1 MIEIMRSVVVIWRS
15 RGECRHFE
23 PAVLASNM
31 RTTGRYADCTY
42 SHSGNFVD
50 LEKMRSAVNAAAAY
64 LGLRIA
70 VNTGSHFD

>member
-15 RGECRHFE
+15 RGNADTE